1 MTEITSEILFEKFE
15 LIECFKKDEH
25 ASVYL
30 ANHIYLGKRI
40 ILKVL
45 NTKTIFDEAKI
56 ERFKREAKI
65 LAKLEDPNIIKVLD
79 FGTFN
84 EFFYISF
91 EYFESRNL
99 RAYIK
104 DKSLSLEDKRQL
116 VIQLFHGLSYAH
128 QNQIIH
134 RDIKPENILVN
145 EKSELKIGDFGL
157 ALGLNDSFVTSQYS
171 IVGTPCYMSP
181 EQVQGGKLTIQ
192 SDLFSAGI
200 VALELFTGKNP
211 FLGDDVNK
219 TISNL
224 INYNEDVVEAYLITL
239 PEELQNIIRKLLSK
253 RPDKRYNN
261 SEDVLK
267 DLRVPLSEIKTNP
280 SSVFKNRRIV
290 FSVAALVLIILV
302 GFFVFSSGETSMIK
316 DDFTSSVGDED
327 KTSFNETISSQDDL
341 VTDQTTPLE
350 ETNNESFIPMESTE
364 RVNAIE
370 NISDLREQL
379 SESSTSIS
387 FGNLFVE
394 CIPWAHI
401 YLDDRRLE
409 TTPISE
415 AIDLKAG
422 KYNIKL
428 VHPDF
433 PEYHQLVEIKPNQTT
448 NIIINLDTLHGY
460 LTCDVFPWGDVYL
473 DDNFLGQTP
482 FGEPIK
488 LAPGSHVITIK
499 NPNFPE
505 LVESIKITKRDTL
518 ILRYNLNDTFQNKL
532 GSNN

>member
-1 MTEITSEILFEKFE
+1 
-15 LIECFKKDEH
+15 
-25 ASVYL
+25 
-30 ANHIYLGKRI
+30 
-40 ILKVL
+40 
-45 NTKTIFDEAKI
+45 
-56 ERFKREAKI
+56 
-65 LAKLEDPNIIKVLD
+65 
-79 FGTFN
+79 
-84 EFFYISF
+84 
-91 EYFESRNL
+91 
-99 RAYIK
+99 
-104 DKSLSLEDKRQL
+104 
-116 VIQLFHGLSYAH
+116 
-128 QNQIIH
+128 
-134 RDIKPENILVN
+134 
-145 EKSELKIGDFGL
+145 
-157 ALGLNDSFVTSQYS
+157 
-171 IVGTPCYMSP
+171 
-181 EQVQGGKLTIQ
+181 
-192 SDLFSAGI
+192 
-200 VALELFTGKNP
+200 
-211 FLGDDVNK
+211 
-219 TISNL
+219 
-224 INYNEDVVEAYLITL
+224 
-239 PEELQNIIRKLLSK
+239 
-253 RPDKRYNN
+253 
-261 SEDVLK
+261 
-267 DLRVPLSEIKTNP
+267 
-280 SSVFKNRRIV
+280 
-290 FSVAALVLIILV
+290 
-302 GFFVFSSGETSMIK
+302 MIK
-316 DDFTSSVGDED
+316 DDFTLSKGDED

-364 RVNAIE
+364 RINEIE

-415 AIDLKAG
+415 AIDLRAG

-460 LTCDVFPWGDVYL
+460 FTCDVFPWGDVYL

-488 LAPGSHVITIK
+488 LAPGSHIITIK

-518 ILRYNLNDTFQNKL
+518 ILRYNLNDTLQNKL